1 MAKFT
6 IECPHCGTLN
16 QASSFIFAK
25 KVIKCGNC
33 QVDID
38 IKANRLT
45 TRQCPHCDNVFVYDQ
60 KKKKTE
66 CPACRKPIDPGFGKI
81 ASFPCPECNCI
92 IQIDENTKTTT
103 CHVCDHFISDVPK
116 EISKSKLVSDGGI
129 SVIKYEGDNDN
140 TLIWK
145 HPIEDFNYGSQLIV
159 HESQEAIFFMN
170 GQALDT
176 FGPGRYS
183 LETEN
188 LPLIK
193 RMQTMPTGKQ
203 NPFHAEVYFINKA
216 VRMNINWGTSQKVRF
231 FDPTSGLP
239 LEVGA
244 HGSLNLQVADGRKLL
259 VKLVGTTDGMT
270 IFGKNYE
277 DKSRDVA
284 HYYNNNNSVIAA
296 FKPLIQSTIK
306 SNLGAILKNNEI
318 DILEYDEKIEE
329 ISAQLREKLI
339 PGFEEYGL
347 TIPQFYIS
355 AINYDE
361 NDPNIKKLISMRG
374 EAFYKKEIDY
384 AERMRLHALHSQEN
398 IKKEEILSEEH
409 IKAQDIESRTRLE
422 SSQRQLELEQQE
434 TALQAARAEAERK
447 RAEALGDAD
456 VMKIKGMAGVELK
469 RESGLADAEIMR
481 AKGYTEKDVIA
492 ADVQKAYA
500 QGIGQLGS
508 NAGGGSGGGGSMV
521 SDILGLGV
529 GLAAVGQVGDKVS
542 GIMGD
547 FSKNANEFKENVED
561 GWTCSACGATANKG
575 KFCSEC
581 GKAKPELWD
590 CTACGAKGNKGKFCS
605 ECGKAKPEAWDCPEC
620 GAKGNKGKFC
630 SECGK
635 PFAVAETWDC
645 SCGNKNITGKF
656 CNECG
661 SKKGEVESDG

>member
-16 QASSFIFAK
+16 QASSFVFAK

-60 KKKKTE
+60 KKKKSE
-66 CPACRKPIDPGFGKI
+66 CPACHKKIDPGFGKI
-81 ASFPCPECNCI
+81 AAFPCPECNCI
-92 IQIDENTKTTT
+92 IQIDENVKSTT
-103 CHVCDHFISDVPK
+103 CHVCDHFIADVPK

-231 FDPTSGLP
+231 LDPTSGLP

-277 DKSRDVA
+277 DKSRDVT
-284 HYYNNNNSVIAA
+284 HYYNNNNSVVAA
-296 FKPLIQSTIK
+296 FKPLIQSTVK
-306 SNLGAILKNNEI
+306 SNLGAILKQNEI
-318 DILEYDEKIEE
+318 DILEYDEKLED

-384 AERMRLHALHSQEN
+384 NERMRLHSLHSQEN

-422 SSQRQLELEQQE
+422 ASQRQLEIEQQE

-508 NAGGGSGGGGSMV
+508 NAGGGNGGGGSMV

-547 FSKNANEFKENVED
+547 FSKNSNEFKESVED
-561 GWTCSACGATANKG
+561 GWTCSACGATA
-575 KFCSEC
+575 
-581 GKAKPELWD
+581 
-590 CTACGAKGNKGKFCS
+590 NKGKFCS

-645 SCGNKNITGKF
+645 PCGNKNITGKF
-656 CNECG
+656 CSECG
-661 SKKGEVESDG
+661 NKKGEVESDG